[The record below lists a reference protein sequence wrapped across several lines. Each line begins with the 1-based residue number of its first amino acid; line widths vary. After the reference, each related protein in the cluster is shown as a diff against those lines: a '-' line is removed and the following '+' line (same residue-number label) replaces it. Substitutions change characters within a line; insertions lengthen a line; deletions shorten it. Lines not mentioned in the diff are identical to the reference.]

1 MACLL
6 PTVVFQSR
14 QRVLGTEDGP
24 GGLGRR
30 LEGHGLTGGGA
41 GGGLGVEGSG
51 KTPKLPSVL
60 MQGSISKAPNVLSP
74 PMLRVFCGLS
84 A

>member
-6 PTVVFQSR
+6 PVVVVQSWW
-14 QRVLGTEDGP
+14 RVLGTEDGP
-24 GGLGRR
+24 GGPERR
-30 LEGHGLTGGGA
+30 LEGHGLTGGG
-41 GGGLGVEGSG
+41 GGLGVEGSG
-51 KTPKLPSVL
+51 QTPKLPSVL

-74 PMLRVFCGLS
+74 PALRVLCRLS

>member
-6 PTVVFQSR
+6 PMVVVQSWW
-14 QRVLGTEDGP
+14 RVLGTEDGP
-24 GGLGRR
+24 GGPERR
-30 LEGHGLTGGGA
+30 LEGHGLTGGVV
-41 GGGLGVEGSG
+41 GGRLGVEGSG
-51 KTPKLPSVL
+51 QTPKLPSVL

-74 PMLRVFCGLS
+74 PALKVLCRLS